1 VKYIVDVNGERVEV
15 TLEGA
20 EAQVGGE
27 ATPAHPAHLAEVE
40 GTPIHLVT
48 IGGALHRVAVRRGD
62 ARGRYSLWMDGHRFE
77 VEALDE
83 RMRTIR
89 DLTAAAGGVAGPRPL
104 VAPMPGL
111 VVRVSVAE
119 GDQVQ
124 AGQGVVVMEAMKME
138 NELRAPAAG
147 VVRAVHVRPGM
158 AVEKG
163 APLVE
168 FSQASGDVPS
178 P

>member
-1 VKYIVDVNGERVEV
+1 MKYIVDVNGER
-15 TLEGA
+15 LEIVLDGA
-20 EAQVGGE
+20 VAQVEGE
-27 ATPAHPAHLAEVE
+27 VSPAHLAEVD

-48 IGGALHRVAVRRGD
+48 IGGALHRVAVVRGD
-62 ARGRYSLWMDGHRFE
+62 ARGRYTLWMDGHRFE

-89 DLTAAAGGVAGPRPL
+89 DLTAATGGASGPRPL

-111 VVRVSVAE
+111 IVRVTVAV
-119 GDQVQ
+119 GDPVQV
-124 AGQGVVVMEAMKME
+124 GQGVVVMEAMKME

-147 VVRAVHVRPGM
+147 IVRAVHAVPGM

-168 FSQASGDVPS
+168 FS
-178 P
+178 